1 MCAECG
7 FDYDGTPAATAATA
21 IRDLPRRYRPGLTR
35 GLPGE
40 DLDAL
45 VRVRPA
51 DSTWSALEYACH
63 VRDVLSLYDDRIA
76 TVIRERQPE
85 LSAMRRN
92 EVVVERSYNTQAP
105 IAVLDDIAVNAGA
118 LATRLEGVTDDDWMR
133 VGFRDGEAMT
143 VDWMARN
150 VVHEGRHHLLDIGRT
165 LRQVRAR

>member
-1 MCAECG
+1 VCTECG
-7 FDYDGTPAATAATA
+7 FDYDDTPAAGAAAA

-45 VRVRPA
+45 VRVRPT

-76 TVIRERQPE
+76 TVTRERQPE
-85 LSAMRRN
+85 LSAMRRD
-92 EVVVERSYNTQAP
+92 EVVIERSYNTQAP
-105 IAVLDDIAVNAGA
+105 TAVLDAIAVNAEA
-118 LATRLEGVTDDDWMR
+118 LATRLDGVTDADWMR
-133 VGFRDGEAMT
+133 AGFRDGEALT